1 PQNLLPEALR
11 DENPLNLLRLI
22 NGEMTR
28 DRI

>member
-22 NGEMTR
+22 NGEMSR
-28 DRI
+28 GRI